1 MSTIRCLSLFVALTI
16 LASPVAQA
24 RDAARDLSR
33 MIGFTI
39 VSASTLK
46 EVAAG
51 SVGEKL
57 IVLADGNVFK
67 VPMLLLDPLPL
78 TDVVIFAKSPTK
90 DIIAKFGDKLP
101 KEMLTQYKLL
111 IDNEALDATIAR

>member
-1 MSTIRCLSLFVALTI
+1 MSTLRYSSLFIALTL

-39 VSASTLK
+39 VSASTVK
-46 EVAAG
+46 EVGAG
-51 SVGEKL
+51 SSGEKL

-78 TDVVIFAKSPTK
+78 TDVVIFAKPPTK
-90 DIIAKFGDKLP
+90 EIIEEFGDKLP